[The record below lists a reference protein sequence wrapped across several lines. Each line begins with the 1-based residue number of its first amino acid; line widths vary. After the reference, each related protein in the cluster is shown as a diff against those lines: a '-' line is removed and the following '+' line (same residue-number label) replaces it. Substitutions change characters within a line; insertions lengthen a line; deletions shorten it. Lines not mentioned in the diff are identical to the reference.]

1 MRIWRKKKYEGKR
14 SPKVSYPDEYPGSGF
29 CGGTLVSSR
38 HVITAAHCMLVSD
51 KKNVWYITSEE
62 TKDTI
67 AVRVGDHNV
76 LTEGEEILKP
86 LFVNIDKIIKH
97 PKWVQDVP
105 GLENLGN
112 TFDIAILELEYALN
126 INTYTPAC
134 LAKPSDGTFDDQSG
148 TLVGW
153 GVDVEFPYLHFPD
166 VPMEVDLTI
175 IPAGAGPNSVS
186 HGTECVK
193 SLRCRYLHMPDIV
206 YCMYINDFIRISC
219 VPISLMCAGLQQPQ
233 KGGCFVSV
241 QFTQRMV
248 QFLYLG

>member
-1 MRIWRKKKYEGKR
+1 M
-14 SPKVSYPDEYPGSGF
+14 
-29 CGGTLVSSR
+29 SSR

-51 KKNVWYITSEE
+51 TKNVWFITSEE

-86 LFVNIDKIIKH
+86 LFVNIEKIIKH
-97 PKWVQDVP
+97 PNWVQDVP
-105 GLENLGN
+105 GPRNRGN

-134 LAKPSDGTFDDQSG
+134 LARPTVIDGTFDDQSG

-153 GVDVEFPYLHFPD
+153 GMDVEFPYRHVPEI
-166 VPMEVDLTI
+166 PMEVDLTI
-175 IPAGAGPNSVS
+175 TPAGAGPNSVS
-186 HGTECVK
+186 HGTACIRYL
-193 SLRCRYLHMPDIV
+193 SCRYLHK
-206 YCMYINDFIRISC
+206 YICQILSRYFIYIDDFFRSC

-241 QFTQRMV
+241 SVDYFTQRMV
-248 QFLYLG
+248 QTLYSGR